1 MITHWVLL
9 ALFLFATT
17 YLPGRA
23 LTALPER
30 WRPPRSAL
38 LQSACGLGS
47 SLILCIFPRPLVG
60 GLLAALALAG
70 IVGCWLARHRNGS
83 PLHEGNARHWALAVP
98 GVVLAALALT
108 VGPWGDAWSSEGDL
122 LYRTGARVGTRSA
135 GPSGVLPEVA
145 QIDSRRTRSGDP
157 FVSGLPLP
165 AFDPRRTYLGLSQS
179 FSGLDPFTLHGKVFP
194 TLGILVAIST
204 GVGLLRH
211 TGTLAPI
218 LFGGF
223 LFGSGLSWLAG
234 ALPLF
239 RSWSFRIWPHLTE
252 STGLPDLL
260 SAGATPLLLFL
271 LLASV
276 SCLRPEEFSSPLWAG
291 ALAAVAAVSEPRFLP
306 ALAAGA
312 LFFGTRARW
321 TRRATIASLTLFA
334 VSLLLLPVSFQPLQ
348 PMLRA
353 LDYARLGTMRDIV
366 IDALSGGSLE
376 NVLRTLLYVPVFIV
390 LSLGIRAAVLPA
402 LLRRLSRGATWEAW
416 GASLAM
422 SFLGLGLVIDVPE
435 YWSLGLLLIWL
446 FVAQRLGEV
455 LKKLPTGRG
464 ALLLSLAALLAFPS
478 SVNFLLHYH
487 RSLVEMTKASDVNL
501 ARRLASRS
509 APGDP
514 VLHRPNR
521 GRLSLASHIAVRPAV
536 LCYFGRGSG
545 YADEALLEER
555 SSDVRAFFA
564 TGDAEQA
571 RAIVNEYGLRW
582 VLVEKARPLGFPLPP
597 WLALVDESETY
608 HLYEAQ

>member
-1 MITHWVLL
+1 
-9 ALFLFATT
+9 
-17 YLPGRA
+17 
-23 LTALPER
+23 
-30 WRPPRSAL
+30 
-38 LQSACGLGS
+38 
-47 SLILCIFPRPLVG
+47 
-60 GLLAALALAG
+60 
-70 IVGCWLARHRNGS
+70 
-83 PLHEGNARHWALAVP
+83 
-98 GVVLAALALT
+98 
-108 VGPWGDAWSSEGDL
+108 
-122 LYRTGARVGTRSA
+122 
-135 GPSGVLPEVA
+135 
-145 QIDSRRTRSGDP
+145 
-157 FVSGLPLP
+157 
-165 AFDPRRTYLGLSQS
+165 
-179 FSGLDPFTLHGKVFP
+179 
-194 TLGILVAIST
+194 
-204 GVGLLRH
+204 
-211 TGTLAPI
+211 
-218 LFGGF
+218 
-223 LFGSGLSWLAG
+223 
-234 ALPLF
+234 
-239 RSWSFRIWPHLTE
+239 
-252 STGLPDLL
+252 
-260 SAGATPLLLFL
+260 
-271 LLASV
+271 
-276 SCLRPEEFSSPLWAG
+276 
-291 ALAAVAAVSEPRFLP
+291 
-306 ALAAGA
+306 
-312 LFFGTRARW
+312 
-321 TRRATIASLTLFA
+321 
-334 VSLLLLPVSFQPLQ
+334 
-348 PMLRA
+348 MLRA